1 MKQEAVSEKE
11 EELKIGDVLEI
22 TKRYTEDEV
31 IKVKITIDEF
41 IADNFKNSMMYTIY
55 LLHKRIKDLEEI
67 ETYLKRAFP
76 IIEKASK
83 LKTIPN
89 SRMSKIFKAFKGI
102 STVNLNKSI
111 IQDNLTHDP
120 ETLELFLEWAKEEL
134 ALEKDKESL
143 NKLLCSRRHYPGV
156 IYAPG
161 IGIFPGGHA
170 SIKKLIAFVEK
181 NNKSLKDL
189 INANILTSKNSTVY
203 SKYEDRVLLPFTE
216 VDTAKNTSRKGFVA
230 LTYKKEDER
239 TGALNYL
246 DNSRKINE
254 FKWNKN

>member
-89 SRMSKIFKAFKGI
+89 SRMNKIFKAFKG
-102 STVNLNKSI
+102 K
-111 IQDNLTHDP
+111 
-120 ETLELFLEWAKEEL
+120 
-134 ALEKDKESL
+134 
-143 NKLLCSRRHYPGV
+143 
-156 IYAPG
+156 
-161 IGIFPGGHA
+161 
-170 SIKKLIAFVEK
+170 
-181 NNKSLKDL
+181 
-189 INANILTSKNSTVY
+189 
-203 SKYEDRVLLPFTE
+203 
-216 VDTAKNTSRKGFVA
+216 
-230 LTYKKEDER
+230 
-239 TGALNYL
+239 
-246 DNSRKINE
+246 
-254 FKWNKN
+254 